1 MSLMQI
7 SEPNSNTEPHKRN
20 IAIGIDLGTTN
31 SLVAT
36 IKSGMPVVLE
46 DKANNALIPSVVN
59 YTKNETIVGVAAA
72 ANKTNDP
79 ANTVFSIKRLL
90 GKNSS
95 DIAASVAHQY
105 PYKIITQNNT
115 IAIATSQG
123 DKNPVQISADILH
136 YLKQIAVMR
145 TGEEITGAVI
155 TVPAYFNDSQRQAT
169 KQAAL
174 LAGINVLRLLN
185 EPTAAAIAY
194 GLDSKN
200 EGTFL
205 IYDLGGGTLDVSVLN
220 LNNGVFEVLAV
231 NGDTHLGGDDFDYV
245 IYQYLRTQ
253 IAPTEDFTQQS
264 QAQLMQVAKLFKE
277 QLSFVSE
284 IKHQFIIANTSYTL
298 SLNYAKFCQL
308 TEELLTKALV
318 PVKKALRDAKLKVSD
333 IDEVVMVGGASR
345 MKHIREALDKLF
357 AKPVLISLDPDKA
370 VAIGAAIQA
379 DILVGNSKEDLLL
392 LDVTPLSLG
401 IETMGGLTEKLI
413 PRNSTIP
420 ITKSQEFTTY
430 QDGQTAMSIHVVQG
444 ERELVNDCRSLAK
457 FSLKGIP
464 PMKAGVARIKITFQ
478 IDADGILAV
487 TAQEQITGCNSS
499 IEVKPSFGLAS
510 EQISQML
517 QESIYY
523 AQDDMSKRMLQELIV
538 EANGIIAATQKAL
551 QQHKELINLSE
562 HQAISAG
569 IINLQQALQTNLAG
583 QEQGAKI
590 KQLIQELNNKSQI
603 LATKIMDNAIKAGLS
618 GKNIYQE

>member
-1 MSLMQI
+1 MQI